1 MAVNPDPGMVRRWV
15 EDSCQ
20 AQILPVGVSDEEATG
35 RAGTLL
41 REGRRPPP
49 APTDAKPA

>member
-1 MAVNPDPGMVRRWV
+1 MAVNPDPEMVRRWV
-15 EDSCQ
+15 EASCR
-20 AQILPVGVSDEEATG
+20 AQGLPVGVSDGEATG

-49 APTDAKPA
+49 APTVAKRG